1 MGGANRQTRVIRQ
14 DGADTYQHRIVLS
27 PQDTSVL
34 AGFG

>member
-14 DGADTYQHRIVLS
+14 DGADAYQHRIVLS